1 MLKLYILRCHAQV
14 NGICVLAD
22 GPLPCFW
29 RAPTDNDKG
38 GSVLSYLSQWKACGL
53 DTLTHIGCEDFGM
66 ERISENV
73 FLVKA
78 VIFMEPKGEEPPLP
92 EVSESQ
98 TGDVDTATEESIK
111 TEVAEM
117 KEKRAQRETLTGFK
131 IKVQYKVFGDGNVVT
146 SYDVE
151 PSSRISSL
159 PRVGVQFNVDKE
171 CSEVE
176 WYGRGPFECYPDRK
190 SAARVGT
197 YSKGVKDLH
206 VPYIVPGENGGR
218 ADVRWVAFRNKTEDV
233 GILAM
238 SDEGSPSMQVS
249 ASFYT
254 SQELDRAT
262 HEEELQP
269 GENIEVHPS
278 NAELSQVIFALQHRF
293 SSCMYTTLLQENL
306 VWRVPV
312 IYI

>member
-1 MLKLYILRCHAQV
+1 V

-53 DTLTHIGCEDFGM
+53 DTLTHTGCEDF
-66 ERISENV
+66 
-73 FLVKA
+73 
-78 VIFMEPKGEEPPLP
+78 EEPPPP

-98 TGDVDTATEESIK
+98 TGDMDRATEESIK
-111 TEVAEM
+111 TQVAEM
-117 KEKRAQRETLTGFK
+117 KEERAQKETSTSFK
-131 IKVQYKVFGDGNVVT
+131 IKVQYRVFGDGNVVA

-151 PSSRISSL
+151 PSSRLSTL

-171 CSEVE
+171 CSKVE

-197 YSKGVKDLH
+197 YIKDVKDLH

-218 ADVRWVAFRNKTEDV
+218 ADVRWVAFKSMTKGV
-233 GILAM
+233 GILAI
-238 SDEGSPSMQVS
+238 SGEDSPSMQMS

-254 SQELDRAT
+254 TPELDQAT
-262 HEEELQP
+262 REEELQP
-269 GENIEVHPS
+269 GDKIEV
-278 NAELSQVIFALQHRF
+278 
-293 SSCMYTTLLQENL
+293 
-306 VWRVPV
+306 
-312 IYI
+312 

>member
-1 MLKLYILRCHAQV
+1 MRFNILRCHAQV
-14 NGICVLAD
+14 NGTCVLAD
-22 GPLPCFW
+22 GPLPCFY

-53 DTLTHIGCEDFGM
+53 DTLTHTGCEGFEM
-66 ERISENV
+66 ERISKNTFV
-73 FLVKA
+73 VKA
-78 VIFMEPKGEEPPLP
+78 VIFIEPKGDEPPSP

-98 TGDVDTATEESIK
+98 TGDIDTATEESIK
-111 TEVAEM
+111 TQVEEM
-117 KEKRAQRETLTGFK
+117 KEERARRETLTGFK
-131 IKVQYKVFGDGNVVT
+131 IKVEYKVFGDGNVIT
-146 SYDVE
+146 CYAIE
-151 PSSRISSL
+151 PSSRISTL

-190 SAARVGT
+190 SAARVGI
-197 YSKGVKDLH
+197 YSKDVKDLH

-218 ADVRWVAFRNKTEDV
+218 ADVRWVALKSKTQGV
-233 GILAM
+233 GILAITGEE
-238 SDEGSPSMQVS
+238 SQSMQMS

-269 GENIEVHPS
+269 GEKIEVNH
-278 NAELSQVIFALQHRF
+278 L
-293 SSCMYTTLLQENL
+293 
-306 VWRVPV
+306 
-312 IYI
+312 